1 MRCRKWIRWIGR
13 LIILTVLWAGW
24 YLPSAP
30 LSAEIYRWQDDL
42 GIWHFSDAPTSDA
55 PIRCPPIPT
64 IENSPPIKPQPV
76 TSAGAASAEAVHPN
90 QAADPPPSPYPTS
103 GGLLWRIHKQG
114 SADSWLLGTIHSA
127 DPRVLNLRPAVR
139 DALDRSARFVME
151 MEMDASAL
159 TTFGTSMLLTDG
171 STLASL
177 LGDDLYRRVIAAMN
191 DYGMPETFV
200 GGLKPWVVMA
210 LLSMPKPSTEPV
222 LDMVLRQQAVAG
234 GKPTAGLESPAEQL
248 AVFEGMSLPD
258 QITLLKTTL
267 DQLPLLPRMFEDLIQ
282 AYAADDLRK
291 IAAIAAQAQGPADS
305 GALKRFS
312 VRLNDERNLRMR
324 QRMLPYLK
332 QGNSFI
338 AVGALHLAGPAGLLA
353 QLREMG
359 YQTEA
364 VR

>member
-1 MRCRKWIRWIGR
+1 MRCRIRISWIGR
-13 LIILTVLWAGW
+13 LIILTALWAGW

-30 LSAEIYRWQDDL
+30 LLADIYRWQDEQ

-55 PIRCPPIPT
+55 PIRCPPTPA
-64 IENSPPIKPQPV
+64 IENSPHEKPQPM
-76 TSAGAASAEAVHPN
+76 TAADAASAEAVHPN
-90 QAADPPPSPYPTS
+90 QEATGPPPCPTS

-114 SADSWLLGTIHSA
+114 TADSWLLGTIHSA
-127 DPRVLNLRPAVR
+127 DPRVVNLKPAVR
-139 DALDRSARFVME
+139 VALDRADRFVME

-159 TTFGTSMLLTDG
+159 TTFGTRMLLTDG

-177 LGDDLYRRVIAAMN
+177 LGSDLYGRVIAVMN

-200 GGLKPWVVMA
+200 DGLKPWVVMA
-210 LLSMPKPSTEPV
+210 LLSMPKPSAEPV
-222 LDMVLRQQAVAG
+222 LDMVLQQQAAAA

-258 QITLLKTTL
+258 QIALLKNTL
-267 DQLPLLPRMFEDLIQ
+267 EQLPLLPQMFEDLIQ

-291 IAAIAAQAQGPADS
+291 IAAIADQAQGPVDS

-324 QRMLPYLK
+324 QRMLPYLN

-338 AVGALHLAGPAGLLA
+338 AVGALHLAGPVGLLA
-353 QLREMG
+353 QLRQMG